1 MGNNLNTIRYYS
13 ISELVEQLSGI
24 VLDVK
29 INRVRYEEVVESTGW
44 SVEYIVHERECW
56 FDTGMAYLDNN
67 LCNDIPFD
75 NHSYLKD
82 FFWYASLFDT
92 YAEVSLTRYKSR
104 FLHALDSLRA
114 PQLISSR
121 NHRATVSSR
130 PTPRSGTRALINGIR
145 IQIINTPMEEALQVE
160 EIASFAIANSNLGHD
175 YPYEPYPRSSKPPV
189 DDDTCIILHISG
201 STVPQTTERG

>member
-82 FFWYASLFDT
+82 FFC
-92 YAEVSLTRYKSR
+92 R

-189 DDDTCIILHISG
+189 DDDPCIILHISG